1 MYYPMFCRWFL
12 PRLLFDFFFFY
23 PKPSHSRKVFS
34 QLSGEDQ
41 VKLVTRQAKRDRG
54 FVSTVNLKKRKKIIT
69 QAPTARS
76 TPTFPA
82 NCGYLSSPFAR
93 RLAQLSDVTGARY
106 SDSGC
111 ANSMAVYPPPRAAL
125 MRIFLRRRKYR
136 PRDQVTELAG
146 LQGSL

>member
-54 FVSTVNLKKRKKIIT
+54 FVSTVNLKKRKKLLHKPLPPAQRPRSQQTVVTCLLLSHGAWRNSLTSRERGIVT
-69 QAPTARS
+69 QAAQTLWPS
-76 TPTFPA
+76 T
-82 NCGYLSSPFAR
+82 
-93 RLAQLSDVTGARY
+93 
-106 SDSGC
+106 
-111 ANSMAVYPPPRAAL
+111 PPPRRADENIPAA
-125 MRIFLRRRKYR
+125 
-136 PRDQVTELAG
+136 TEIQAT
-146 LQGSL
+146 